1 MNIFSFVITGPKD
14 TPYHNGIFEFHACF
28 PKNYP
33 NCEPKVLLDTTGGGS
48 FRFNPNLYDC
58 GKVCLSLLG
67 TWRGQDGES
76 WNKDTST
83 FLQVLVSIQSLI
95 LVEHPYFNEPGWE
108 REMHTSAGKEKSFDY
123 SDKIRYGTLKWALVD
138 KFENPPYGFEDL
150 TKNHF
155 IMKKSEILEVI
166 DKWIKESKKY
176 QSQMEVLRDK
186 LLDLYSKEESTFEDF
201 KIDSEEEFGDFKEK
215 AEEIVDNL
223 VGKSVKKLFE
233 EKMSKVE
240 EEETESSDD
249 EEIINI
255 KKLKLKPNPFK

>member
-1 MNIFSFVITGPKD
+1 
-14 TPYHNGIFEFHACF
+14 
-28 PKNYP
+28 
-33 NCEPKVLLDTTGGGS
+33 TTGGGS

-108 REMHTSAGKEKSFDY
+108 REMHTSAGKDKSFDY
-123 SDKIRYGTLKWALVD
+123 SDKIRYGTFKWALVD

-155 IMKKSEILEVI
+155 IMKKSEILEVT

-186 LLDLYSKEESTFEDF
+186 LLDLYSKEESTSEDF
-201 KIDSEEEFGDFKEK
+201 KIDSEEDFGDFKEK

-255 KKLKLKPNPFK
+255 KKLKLKPNPFE